1 MDLDIGLKYQ
11 ALFGGQVD
19 AIVVFTTDG
28 QLAED
33 GIVVLKDDRGFY
45 PSYLCGNVVRLDT
58 LEAHPEL
65 RTELEKLE
73 GLISDDD
80 MARMNHAV
88 ESEGREPKDVADE
101 FLAERG
107 LL

>member
-1 MDLDIGLKYQ
+1 M
-11 ALFGGQVD
+11 
-19 AIVVFTTDG
+19 
-28 QLAED
+28 
-33 GIVVLKDDRGFY
+33 VLKEDRGFY

-80 MARMNHAV
+80 MARMNLAV